1 MPIFFG
7 TNLIGSQCATQA
19 VTAPWWDG
27 TLTASASGTNAI
39 WVNVI
44 GSGTSTTAGDWGF
57 PMGITTTTSIACQQ
71 QAINMTMAQQR
82 QVQGQWQQANATR
95 PPAPTAAEIEAHR
108 AAVQRSELR
117 NLERQVARERARGL
131 LLEHLTPAQ
140 RKTFEKNAWFVVE
153 GGRSKKRYRIEA
165 RGVAGNVYQ
174 LDQKGHV
181 VATFCG
187 HADHSIPDYDQY
199 LAQKLMLE
207 ANEDAYLA
215 LANRRLVAG

>member
-1 MPIFFG
+1 MPFFFG

-19 VTAPWWDG
+19 VTAPWWEG

-44 GSGTSTTAGDWGF
+44 GSGTATTTGDCWVGST
-57 PMGITTTTSIACQQ
+57 ITTTAIACQQ
-71 QAINMTMAQQR
+71 QAINMMYAQQAA
-82 QVQGQWQQANATR
+82 ANRAAYR
-95 PPAPTAAEIEAHR
+95 DPPAATAAQIEAQR
-108 AAVQRSELR
+108 AITASAW
-117 NLERQVARERARGL
+117 AREAKRDAARARAREL

-140 RKTFEKNAWFVVE
+140 RKTFEEKAWFVVE

-165 RGVAGNVYQ
+165 RGVAGNVSL
-174 LDQKGHV
+174 LDKRGSV
-181 VATFCG
+181 VATYCG